1 MEEMGG
7 QQQQVDPHSL
17 PPMTMTPA
25 QQAAMVALQGGNPF
39 QQNVMLV
46 YHHPQLLPNGQMM
59 PGFYQ
64 QILLVQNPDQAGAHH
79 HDSAGCYHQETDS
92 ANIVNSNDST
102 EEKPAR
108 PSLRTKKQINKSKK
122 NKE

>member
-64 QILLVQNPDQAGAHH
+64 QIILVQNPDQAGAQHP
-79 HDSAGCYHQETDS
+79 HDSAQETDS
-92 ANIVNSNDST
+92 ANIVNSNDSN
-102 EEKPAR
+102 EEKPTR
-108 PSLRTKKQINKSKK
+108 PSLRTKKQMNKSKK

>member
-1 MEEMGG
+1 MGG

-17 PPMTMTPA
+17 PTMTMTPA